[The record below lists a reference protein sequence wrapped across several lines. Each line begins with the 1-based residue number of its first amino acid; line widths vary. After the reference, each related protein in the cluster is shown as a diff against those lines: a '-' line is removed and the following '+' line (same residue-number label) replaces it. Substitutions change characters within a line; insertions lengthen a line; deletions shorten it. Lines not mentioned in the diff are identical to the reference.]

1 MCVRTGDVSFKRS
14 FSSVEL
20 KSSSLNTGASLTA
33 ATQLCHDYSIF
44 LPLVISLCEPSSMN
58 MSSPRYFLNIAP
70 RSTSQLLG
78 FSFRVGR
85 FTFWYFFFLSFFF
98 ILEKACDI
106 VKFSEIP

>member
-33 ATQLCHDYSIF
+33 A
-44 LPLVISLCEPSSMN
+44 LVISLCEPSSMN

-85 FTFWYFFFLSFFF
+85 FTFWYFFFLSFFLF
-98 ILEKACDI
+98 LRKLAT
-106 VKFSEIP
+106 S